1 MKKHFLLIF
10 ISLFA
15 LGCNDNSNNSL
26 NSNESLYE
34 SSETSLDNSSYE
46 SVETSLESSL
56 YFDNSSSSSLKS
68 EYDNSNEY
76 LSSSDYISSS
86 SNAEVK
92 KYTLK
97 EIQEYGTK
105 LDNDT
110 TSELVSFEAKY
121 VKVMTDNNDKLMLFV
136 DETSYIYVR
145 VSNND
150 YKGYLE
156 NRYFDCDYYVE
167 GYLSKI
173 NNRVEV
179 NYVNLSNI
187 TSDPTDFDYS
197 LIAEHKDSIYDVANE
212 LNALT
217 LNKKYNAVG
226 KIVEVEGVV
235 ISTEYNESNKKITI
249 YDEKNVITIVNN
261 KTICSKDSIGNK
273 YKFYGAL
280 SILNGS
286 PALWY
291 LDSTYVDKCEL
302 STLSFDEVSSVSPSY
317 FSSYYNVSSKVNNPA
332 IYDFVKLYKV
342 TGYVKTNSDITTK
355 YSLGMVDS
363 FSASLSDNGIK
374 TSIKGIFL
382 MNNLSLDSKDIE
394 YSPYYDYF
402 DENILISTYVSLYQ
416 FDTQNHGWKVFGID
430 SMISVNE

>member
-1 MKKHFLLIF
+1 MKKRFLLIM

-15 LGCNDNSNNSL
+15 FSCADNTVNSINSIESTLESIESASSYDSFLDLSEDEFSSL
-26 NSNESLYE
+26 NDSLIDSFESEY
-34 SSETSLDNSSYE
+34 
-46 SVETSLESSL
+46 
-56 YFDNSSSSSLKS
+56 SSSSENIDSS
-68 EYDNSNEY
+68 ENVY
-76 LSSSDYISSS
+76 SSS
-86 SNAEVK
+86 SENIK

-97 EIQEYGTK
+97 EIQDNGKK
-105 LDNDT
+105 LVNDT
-110 TSELVSFEAKY
+110 QGELISFEAKY
-121 VKVMTDNNDKLMLFV
+121 VKVMTDNNDKLMMFV

-156 NRYFDCDYYVE
+156 NRYLDCDYYVE

-173 NNRVEV
+173 NDRVEV

-187 TSDPTDFDYS
+187 TSSPSDFDYS

-212 LNALT
+212 LNDLT
-217 LNKKYNAVG
+217 LSKKYNAVG

-280 SILNGS
+280 SILNGA

-291 LDSTYVDKCEL
+291 LDSTFIEKCEL
-302 STLSFDEVSSVSPSY
+302 FSLSFESSSSVNPSY
-317 FSSYYNVSSKVNNPA
+317 FSSYYNVSNKVNNPT
-332 IYDFVKLYKV
+332 IYDFVTLYKV

-355 YSLGMVDS
+355 YSLGMVDTYS
-363 FSASLSDNGIK
+363 SSLSDNGIK

-382 MNNLSLDSKDIE
+382 MNNLSLDLKDIE

-402 DENILISTYVSLYQ
+402 DENVLISTYASLYQ
-416 FDTQNHGWKVFGID
+416 FDTQNHGWKMFGID
-430 SMISVNE
+430 SMITINE